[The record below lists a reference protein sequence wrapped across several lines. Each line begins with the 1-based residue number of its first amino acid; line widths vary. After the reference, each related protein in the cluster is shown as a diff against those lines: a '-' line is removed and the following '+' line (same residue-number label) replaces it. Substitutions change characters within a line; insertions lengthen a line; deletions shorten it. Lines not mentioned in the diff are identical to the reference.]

1 MHPLP
6 DPIIAPGA
14 EVAPHRRPRRKLM
27 RQGSPLATGTIQVQ
41 DGIDHFAH
49 VSGARMPTGL
59 GGWNERLEDGPFLLT
74 EITWVASSF
83 HLPTS
88 SLVPFP
94 GCSFLFP
101 SSLILPLGTLPY
113 RSPHQAP
120 SSAFSRLCTQPL
132 RGFTLQFLGIFPK
145 GESSNESGKR
155 AAVSASIPYGWRPSI
170 LARTGSKSTNQD
182 LKRA

>member
-1 MHPLP
+1 
-6 DPIIAPGA
+6 
-14 EVAPHRRPRRKLM
+14 M
-27 RQGSPLATGTIQVQ
+27 RQGAPLAAGAIQVQ

-49 VSGARMPTGL
+49 VGRARMPTGL
-59 GGWNERLEDGPFLLT
+59 GRRNKWLENRPFPLT
-74 EITWVASSF
+74 QIAWVASSL

-101 SSLILPLGTLPY
+101 SSLLLPLGTLPY

-132 RGFTLQFLGIFPK
+132 RRWRRKYASSPRSITL
-145 GESSNESGKR
+145 
-155 AAVSASIPYGWRPSI
+155 
-170 LARTGSKSTNQD
+170 
-182 LKRA
+182 